1 MPEPNSQERGL
12 GWWLYPLVLLI
23 VVSGWAILVTAIGA
37 WHLYAELWQM
47 AVTMVFGS
55 FVAGATPA
63 GGGSVAFPVFTKLFE
78 VPSTTART
86 FSLMIQS
93 VGMTMASLFILS
105 RGIQVSWPAIR
116 WCFAGGIGGFL
127 LSYYCPGPSE
137 PYPRLLFTILVVVFG
152 VALSISHYGMGWRPR
167 LGDDSRLKGLVNHA
181 HIVAV
186 GILGGYVSGLIGS
199 GIDLLG
205 FTALTLAYGFHE
217 RLAVPT
223 TVIVM
228 AALSLFGASFFAI
241 MDHPTV
247 EKAFPLWLVC
257 VPVVAIGAPF
267 GAWFVS
273 RIQREVLIVLVLLLI
288 VLEAI
293 TTTILIGFTKSSALS
308 AAAVAVFAAVYFA
321 WMIRLRG
328 GENPEKLPE
337 SRP

>member
-1 MPEPNSQERGL
+1 MAEQSSQRKGL
-12 GWWLYPLVLLI
+12 GWWLYPLVLML
-23 VVSGWAILVTAIGA
+23 VVTIWAIGVTAIQA
-37 WHLYAELWQM
+37 WHLFGQFWQM
-47 AVTMVFGS
+47 SVTMVFGS

-78 VPSTTART
+78 VPSATART

-105 RGIQVSWPAIR
+105 RKIQVSWPAIQ
-116 WCFAGGIGGFL
+116 WCFCGGVVGFL
-127 LSYYCPGPSE
+127 ISYYGPSPSD
-137 PYPRLLFTILVVVFG
+137 PYPRLLFTILVLVFG
-152 VALSISHYGMGWRPR
+152 VALTISHYGMRWRPR
-167 LGDDSRLKGLVNHA
+167 LGDDSRLKGLANHV

-205 FTALTLAYGFHE
+205 FTVLTLAYGFHE

-228 AALSLFGASFFAI
+228 AALSLFGASFLAAV
-241 MDHPTV
+241 DHPTV
-247 EKAFPLWLVC
+247 TEAFPLWLVC

-273 RIQREVLIVLVLLLI
+273 KIQREVLIVLVLLLI
-288 VLEAI
+288 VLEAV
-293 TTTILIGFTKSSALS
+293 TTTLLIGFTKSSGLM
-308 AAAVAVFAAVYFA
+308 AAIVAIFAAGYFA
-321 WMIRLRG
+321 WMIRIRG
-328 GENPEKLPE
+328 GKQEALAETGT
-337 SRP
+337 